1 MNTREG
7 RVGVKG
13 VGVDVV
19 DLGAF
24 AASMGEPGTR
34 FANVFTATERR
45 QARDA
50 ASRRGAPGDEDRHL
64 GARWAAKEAFIK
76 AWSEALYGQPPPI
89 APEDVRWTE
98 ISVVSDAWGRPA
110 IRLGGQVA
118 EAVRASV
125 GDIRINISLSHEGEI
140 ATAFCVVSETTV
152 R

>member
-24 AASMGEPGTR
+24 AASMAEPGTR
-34 FANVFTATERR
+34 FAGVFSATERR

-50 ASRRGAPGDEDRHL
+50 AERRGAPGDVARHL

-89 APEDVRWTE
+89 APEEVRWPE

-110 IRLGGQVA
+110 IRLGGRIA
-118 EAVRASV
+118 DAVRASLGEV
-125 GDIRINISLSHEGEI
+125 QINISLSHEGET
-140 ATAFCVVSETTV
+140 ATAYCVLS
-152 R
+152 

>member
-24 AASMGEPGTR
+24 AASMAEPGTR
-34 FANVFTATERR
+34 FANVFSATERR

-50 ASRRGAPGDEDRHL
+50 AARRGAPGDDARHL

-89 APEDVRWTE
+89 APEDVRWPE
-98 ISVVSDAWGRPA
+98 ITVVSDAWGRPA
-110 IRLGGQVA
+110 IRLGGRIA
-118 EAVRASV
+118 DAVRSSLGGV
-125 GDIRINISLSHEGEI
+125 QINISLSHEGDT
-140 ATAFCVVSETTV
+140 ATAFCVLSAS
-152 R
+152 